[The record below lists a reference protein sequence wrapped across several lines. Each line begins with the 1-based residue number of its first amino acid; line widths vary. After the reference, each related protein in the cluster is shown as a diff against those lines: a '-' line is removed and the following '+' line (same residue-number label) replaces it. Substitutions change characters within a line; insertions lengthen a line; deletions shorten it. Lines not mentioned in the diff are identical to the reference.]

1 MIVRRAA
8 LLIGVLPVIALSG
21 CGDAPATTGV
31 ASLAGETNNS
41 TQASPTASP
50 DSLKFAQCM
59 REHGVDVSDPDAEGR
74 VMIKSTNGD
83 EVKVEEA
90 HKACGKY
97 MEPMP
102 GKGPDDPELQDKML
116 KYVQCMREHG
126 VNMPDPDFS
135 GGKAIISR
143 PRDVDPEV
151 EEEAMKACKDI
162 LPGGGPKNAKREK
175 RSESRG

>member
-1 MIVRRAA
+1 MIVRRAV
-8 LLIGVLPVIALSG
+8 LLAGILPVIALAG
-21 CGDAPATTGV
+21 CGEAPAGPGV
-31 ASLAGETNNS
+31 ASLAGETDS
-41 TQASPTASP
+41 GQASPTASP

-74 VMIKSTNGD
+74 VMIRSMSGD
-83 EVKVEEA
+83 EAEVEAA
-90 HKACGKY
+90 HEACGKY
-97 MEPMP
+97 METRL

-126 VNMPDPDFS
+126 VDMPDPDFS

-143 PRDVDPEV
+143 PRNVDPEV
-151 EEEAMKACKDI
+151 EEKAMKACKDI